1 MPMDRHLYPDNWDEI
16 ATAIKTAANWH
27 CQNCGKPCCPSGTN
41 FWDFTA
47 QLAGTQWDEILPD
60 EEELILMEPWEVR
73 SLRASFT
80 LTVAHLNHRPED
92 CRPENLRALCSVC
105 HLQYDA
111 QFMGTK
117 KRLKAERQG
126 QMTLFPEIGTNVQS
140 GGVNHA

>member
-27 CQNCGKPCCPSGTN
+27 CQECGKPCFRPGETFLKMMVRLEPTEWASY
-41 FWDFTA
+41 
-47 QLAGTQWDEILPD
+47 LPD
-60 EEELILMEPWEVR
+60 EEEVILMEAWELRSVR
-73 SLRASFT
+73 ATFT

-117 KRLKAERQG
+117 KRLKAERLG